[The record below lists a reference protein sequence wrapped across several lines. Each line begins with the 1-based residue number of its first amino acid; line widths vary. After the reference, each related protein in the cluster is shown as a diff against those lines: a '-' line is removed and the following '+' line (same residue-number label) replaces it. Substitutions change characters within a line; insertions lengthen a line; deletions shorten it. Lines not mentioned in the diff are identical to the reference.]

1 MFFAK
6 LHAILQTVYGWMC
19 AAVLFFINIF
29 EGYETA
35 ITTVVVCV
43 ALDTAWGIA
52 AQVKQGRFALSA
64 LGREGMISKWA
75 LYASVIIA
83 FIHIE
88 RLTDMQSH
96 ISVIV
101 VCTLIALVEVWS
113 MSGSALIIN
122 PRMPFLRLFRRVLTG
137 EIAHKMNI
145 PENEVRKYLNI
156 GHNEKHTDA
165 AAGAAQQQPAE
176 HTEE

>member
-1 MFFAK
+1 MFFVK

-19 AAVLFFINIF
+19 AAVLFFFNIF

-35 ITTVVVCV
+35 ISTVVVCV
-43 ALDTAWGIA
+43 ALDTVWGIA
-52 AQVKQGRFALSA
+52 AQIKQGKFALSA

-88 RLTDMQSH
+88 RLTNTQSH

-101 VCTLIALVEVWS
+101 VCTFIALVEVWS

-122 PRMPFLRLFRRVLTG
+122 PRMPFLRLFRRVLAG

-145 PENEVRKYLNI
+145 SEGEVRKFMNY
-156 GHNEKHTDA
+156 EQTTDA
-165 AAGAAQQQPAE
+165 AAGAAKQQPAQ
-176 HTEE
+176 HSEE